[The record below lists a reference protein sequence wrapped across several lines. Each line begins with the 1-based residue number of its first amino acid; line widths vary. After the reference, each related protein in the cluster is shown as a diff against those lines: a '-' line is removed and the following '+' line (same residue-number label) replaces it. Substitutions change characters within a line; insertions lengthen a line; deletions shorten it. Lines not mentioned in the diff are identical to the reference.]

1 MEYPFCLQALLLGGH
16 VRVGMEDS
24 LYLGKG
30 KMAKSNAE
38 LVEKMALLMRTMD
51 YEIATPAE
59 AREILGTNGPR

>member
-1 MEYPFCLQALLLGGH
+1 MQALLLGGH

-51 YEIATPAE
+51 YEIATPDE
-59 AREILGTNGPR
+59 ARQILGTNGPR